1 MCIAELIENQYDMPL
16 FVVQIIN
23 PPVQFTGLF
32 RLPALK
38 CSVAFEIIG
47 QYASSRITP
56 RKNIKQTAAKKHG
69 ACPRGGRVVRV
80 HAVLQQLEGC
90 VG

>member
-1 MCIAELIENQYDMPL
+1 MIANE
-16 FVVQIIN
+16 
-23 PPVQFTGLF
+23 
-32 RLPALK
+32 
-38 CSVAFEIIG
+38 
-47 QYASSRITP
+47 SSQV
-56 RKNIKQTAAKKHG
+56 KNYSPEKHKANRGKKHG